1 MSSSKSSK
9 NLVITLSLS
18 NLFIQFR
25 FYFWNAEQIAVKS
38 TIIDKETVHRVVS
51 QLLEVEADVE
61 DSSDPGTSTSSALRV
76 VDAFDFPKYK
86 YDTIRKQFYE

>member
-1 MSSSKSSK
+1 
-9 NLVITLSLS
+9 
-18 NLFIQFR
+18 
-25 FYFWNAEQIAVKS
+25 
-38 TIIDKETVHRVVS
+38 VHRVVS